1 MNCSSKNS
9 FVASVVCRPGTP
21 VHVRLKQEEH
31 GVLEGILGYRP
42 CLKHAVINSSPRHCT
57 QHSPPLAHFTVGM
70 ESIALSPSRHS
81 QKALL
86 RSSKMRVVRGNLE
99 GDEMQILGLFP
110 IITLVKCILII
121 IKLEVFYYPHRDFQF
136 S

>member
-1 MNCSSKNS
+1 MQ
-9 FVASVVCRPGTP
+9 
-21 VHVRLKQEEH
+21 LKQEEH
-31 GVLEGILGYRP
+31 GVFEGILGYRP
-42 CLKHAVINSSPRHCT
+42 YLKCAVINSSPGRCT
-57 QHSPPLAHFTVGM
+57 QHSPPFAHFAVGM
-70 ESIALSPSRHS
+70 ENTALSPSRHS
-81 QKALL
+81 PKALL

>member
-1 MNCSSKNS
+1 M
-9 FVASVVCRPGTP
+9 
-21 VHVRLKQEEH
+21 RLEQEEH
-31 GVLEGILGYRP
+31 DVVAGIPGYRP
-42 CLKHAVINSSPRHCT
+42 YLKHAAINSSPRRCT
-57 QHSPPLAHFTVGM
+57 QHSPPFAHFTVGM
-70 ESIALSPSRHS
+70 ESIALPPSRHS
-81 QKALL
+81 PKALL
-86 RSSKMRVVRGNLE
+86 CSSKTRVVRGNLE

>member
-1 MNCSSKNS
+1 M
-9 FVASVVCRPGTP
+9 VCRPGTP
-21 VHVRLKQEEH
+21 VHVRLKQEKH
-31 GVLEGILGYRP
+31 GVLEGMLGHRP
-42 CLKHAVINSSPRHCT
+42 YLKHAVISSSTRRCN
-57 QHSPPLAHFTVGM
+57 QHSPPFAHFTVEM
-70 ESIALSPSRHS
+70 ESLALSPSRHS